1 MMRRLKIALNYIISI
16 FKSLRYPN
24 KTTYIDRNT
33 GKIINEKKIVIEN
46 TLPITVQVNGKLIS
60 KFIVDV
66 NTNDETIRHLALADE
81 YVKKFIEGKTIRKI
95 IVAKR
100 KLVNIIV

>member
-1 MMRRLKIALNYIISI
+1 MN
-16 FKSLRYPN
+16 
-24 KTTYIDRNT
+24 
-33 GKIINEKKIVIEN
+33 KIVIEN

-60 KFIVDV
+60 KLIIDVDA
-66 NTNDETIRHLALADE
+66 NDETIRRLALADE
-81 YVKKFIEGKTIRKI
+81 YVKKFIDGKTIRKV

>member
-1 MMRRLKIALNYIISI
+1 MN
-16 FKSLRYPN
+16 
-24 KTTYIDRNT
+24 
-33 GKIINEKKIVIEN
+33 KIVIEN

-60 KFIVDV
+60 KLIIDVDA
-66 NTNDETIRHLALADE
+66 NDEDIRRLALADE

-95 IVAKR
+95 IVANR

>member
-1 MMRRLKIALNYIISI
+1 MGKFDDMARILTTARKRHDIRIRKEAEKNRI
-16 FKSLRYPN
+16 YPMCGSV
-24 KTTYIDRNT
+24 K
-33 GKIINEKKIVIEN
+33 ES